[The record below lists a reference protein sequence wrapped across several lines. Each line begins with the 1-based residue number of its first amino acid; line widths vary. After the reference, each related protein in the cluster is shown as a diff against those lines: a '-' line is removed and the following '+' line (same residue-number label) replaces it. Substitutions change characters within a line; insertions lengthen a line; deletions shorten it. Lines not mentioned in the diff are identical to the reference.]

1 MKNEITS
8 LMDRYDEFMQADMPY
23 RKFSYEDFCNKES
36 ALCSRGIFSV
46 YGRGMS
52 YEQREIKA
60 LKYGHGNIK
69 VLAWSQMHGNEPIST
84 LALLDAI
91 NYLETND
98 NLSDVIANKI
108 TLVVIPLLNP
118 DGHIIFDRRNAQ
130 GIDINRDARSLV
142 SPEAKMLSEIC
153 NRLMPKYALNIH
165 DQELYYTVGKN
176 GQPTLVSMLAPQC
189 DTLDTVSEARARS
202 MKLIDAIA
210 HCIEPIAHNRVAKY
224 NDVYTP
230 TAFGDTF
237 MRKGVSSV
245 LIEAG
250 AERGDIQRNISRKA
264 VCMSILSALAVI
276 AGEMQDGT
284 QEGYE
289 SLPDNCRYNA
299 FDLMLRGLK
308 VIGETGE
315 YTVDIGIRRIKPSYN
330 PEDFTDD
337 FDDYR
342 IMNIGDLADFGAII
356 EYNAEGCNLVGSYT
370 VLRIGHKANFD
381 IIDKNGKVFNVSSLL

>member
-1 MKNEITS
+1 MKNEIIN
-8 LMDRYDEFMQADMPY
+8 LMDNYGKFMQADMPY
-23 RKFSYEDFCNKES
+23 RKFSYEDFCNKENTI
-36 ALCSRGIFSV
+36 CSRGIFSV
-46 YGRGMS
+46 YAQSMS
-52 YEQREIKA
+52 YEKREIKA
-60 LKYGHGNIK
+60 LKYGSGNIK

-98 NLSDVIANKI
+98 ILSGLIAEKI

-153 NRLMPKYALNIH
+153 NRLKPKYALNIH
-165 DQELYYTVGKN
+165 DQELYYTAGKT

-189 DTLDTVSEARARS
+189 DTLDTVTEARARA
-202 MKLIDAIA
+202 MRLIDAIS
-210 HCIEPIAHNRVAKY
+210 HCINPIANNRVAKY

-237 MRKGVSSV
+237 MRRGVSSV

-250 AERGDIQRNISRKA
+250 AERGDIQRCISRKA
-264 VCMSILSALAVI
+264 VCLSILSALAVI
-276 AGEMQDGT
+276 AGVVQEGT
-284 QEGYE
+284 LEGYE

-299 FDLMLRGLK
+299 FDLMLRGLNVVGDEGTYK
-308 VIGETGE
+308 
-315 YTVDIGIRRIKPSYN
+315 VDIGIRRIKPSYN

-337 FDDYR
+337 FSDYR
-342 IMNIGDLADFGAII
+342 IMNIGDLTDFGAII
-356 EYNAEGCNLVGSYT
+356 EYNAEECNLVDSYT

-381 IIDKNGKVFNVSSLL
+381 IIDKNGKVFNVSSML